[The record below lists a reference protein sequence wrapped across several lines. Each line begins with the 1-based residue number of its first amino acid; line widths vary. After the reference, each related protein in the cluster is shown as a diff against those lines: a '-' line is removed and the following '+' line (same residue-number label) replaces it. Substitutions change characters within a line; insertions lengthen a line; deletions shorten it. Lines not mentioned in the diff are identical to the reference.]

1 VRQWLQL
8 FERLNRLE
16 NSIGVIGFGRM
27 AKAIISPLCDRG
39 EYKPENVFGIVGSTS
54 SISSALRDLPKGI
67 QVVSS
72 EDVLSREVWSAPL
85 KLLAVKPQQFN
96 KIKENSS
103 SFQSNDQFPRPI
115 MISVLAGITLKSL
128 KNAFP
133 GHTCVRAVPNT
144 PSLVGEGL
152 TGLAWGDDITT
163 DQKIAVRRI
172 FEPISE
178 IFELPERQLDSF
190 LALTSSGPAYI
201 ALVVEAM
208 ADGAVAAGLQR
219 NLSNQL
225 AHKTLSGTAS
235 LLREKC
241 LHPAELKD
249 MVASPAGT
257 TISALRHLEHA
268 GLRSALIEAVVLAA
282 QKSRQLAEEA

>member
-1 VRQWLQL
+1 
-8 FERLNRLE
+8 
-16 NSIGVIGFGRM
+16 M
-27 AKAIISPLCDRG
+27 AKAIISPLLERG
-39 EYKPENVFGIVGSTS
+39 EYKPENVFGIVGSNA
-54 SISSALRDLPKGI
+54 SIPFVLSDLPEGVKI
-67 QVVSS
+67 VSS
-72 EDVLSREVWSAPL
+72 DDAFSREVWNAPL
-85 KLLAVKPQQFN
+85 KILAVKPQQLC
-96 KIKENSS
+96 KVKEFVSP
-103 SFQSNDQFPRPI
+103 FQSNNQFPKPLLV
-115 MISVLAGITLKSL
+115 SVLAGVPLKSL
-128 KNAFP
+128 KKAFP
-133 GHTCVRAVPNT
+133 GHTCVRSVPNT

-152 TGLAWGDDITT
+152 TGLAWDADITS
-163 DQKIAVRRI
+163 DQKIAVRKI

-178 IFELPERQLDSF
+178 IFELPERQLDPF

-208 ADGAVAAGLQR
+208 ADGAVAAGLPR

-235 LLREKC
+235 LLREKG

-257 TISALRHLEHA
+257 TISALRHLELA

-282 QKSRQLAEEA
+282 QKSCQLAEEVSS

>member
-1 VRQWLQL
+1 
-8 FERLNRLE
+8 
-16 NSIGVIGFGRM
+16 M
-27 AKAIISPLCDRG
+27 AKAILLPLLERG
-39 EYKPENVFGIVGSTS
+39 EYTSEQVFGIVGSPS
-54 SISSALRDLPKGI
+54 SIPSALVDLPKGVKI
-67 QVVSS
+67 VSS
-72 EDVLSREVWSAPL
+72 EDDLSREVWGAPL
-85 KLLAVKPQQFN
+85 KLLAVKPQQFR
-96 KIKENSS
+96 KIKESVS
-103 SFQSNDQFPRPI
+103 SFQPNDHFPKPLL
-115 MISVLAGITLKSL
+115 ISVLAGITLQSL
-128 KNAFP
+128 RNAFP

-152 TGLAWGDDITT
+152 TGLAWNDDITS
-163 DQKIAVRRI
+163 DQKIAVRKI

-178 IFELPERQLDSF
+178 IFVLPERQLDSF
-190 LALTSSGPAYI
+190 LALTASGPAYI

-208 ADGAVAAGLQR
+208 ADGAVAAGLPR

-257 TISALRHLEHA
+257 TISALRHLELA

-282 QKSRQLAEEA
+282 QKSRQLSEEA

>member
-1 VRQWLQL
+1 
-8 FERLNRLE
+8 
-16 NSIGVIGFGRM
+16 M
-27 AKAIISPLCDRG
+27 AKAIISPLCERG
-39 EYKPENVFGIVGSTS
+39 EYKSENVFGIVGSTS
-54 SISSALRDLPKGI
+54 SISSALSDLPNGV

-72 EDVLSREVWSAPL
+72 EDAMSREVWSAPV
-85 KLLAVKPQQFN
+85 KILAVKPQQFG
-96 KIKENSS
+96 KIKEYVSS
-103 SFQSNDQFPRPI
+103 SQSTNQFTKPLL
-115 MISVLAGITLKSL
+115 ISVLAGITLKSL

-152 TGLAWGDDITT
+152 TGLAWDDDISSE
-163 DQKIAVRRI
+163 QKIVVRKI

-178 IFELPERQLDSF
+178 IFELEESQLDSF

-208 ADGAVAAGLQR
+208 ADGAVAAGLPR

-257 TISALRHLEHA
+257 TISAIRHLELA
-268 GLRSALIEAVVLAA
+268 GLRSALIEAVFLAA
-282 QKSRQLAEEA
+282 QKSRQLAEEVSH

>member
-1 VRQWLQL
+1 
-8 FERLNRLE
+8 
-16 NSIGVIGFGRM
+16 M
-27 AKAIISPLCDRG
+27 AKAIISPLFERG
-39 EYKPENVFGIVGSTS
+39 EYKPEHVFGIVGSTS
-54 SISSALRDLPKGI
+54 SVPSALSDLPKGVKI
-67 QVVSS
+67 VSS
-72 EDVLSREVWSAPL
+72 KDASSREVWNAPL
-85 KLLAVKPQQFN
+85 KILAVKPQAFGN
-96 KIKENSS
+96 IKESGA
-103 SFQSNDQFPRPI
+103 SFQSNDQCPKPLL
-115 MISVLAGITLKSL
+115 ISVLAGITLKSL
-128 KNAFP
+128 KDAFP

-152 TGLAWGDDITT
+152 TGLAWSDDITSE
-163 DQKIAVRRI
+163 QKIAVRKI

-178 IFELPERQLDSF
+178 IFELPERQLDPF

-235 LLREKC
+235 LLRERR

-257 TISALRHLEHA
+257 TISALRHLELA

>member
-1 VRQWLQL
+1 
-8 FERLNRLE
+8 LE

-27 AKAIISPLCDRG
+27 AKAIILPLCDRG
-39 EYKPENVFGIVGSTS
+39 EYKPENVFGIVGSTA
-54 SISSALRDLPKGI
+54 SISSALRGLPKGI

-72 EDVLSREVWSAPL
+72 EDVSSREVWSAPL

-103 SFQSNDQFPRPI
+103 SFQSNDQFPKPI

>member
-1 VRQWLQL
+1 
-8 FERLNRLE
+8 
-16 NSIGVIGFGRM
+16 M
-27 AKAIISPLCDRG
+27 AKAIILPLLDRG
-39 EYKPENVFGIVGSTS
+39 EYKSEQVLGIVGSTS
-54 SISSALRDLPKGI
+54 SITSALSDLPKGVK
-67 QVVSS
+67 VVSS
-72 EDVLSREVWSAPL
+72 DDSFSREVWSAPI
-85 KLLAVKPQQFN
+85 KLLAVKPQQFGE
-96 KIKENSS
+96 IKESVS
-103 SFQSNDQFPRPI
+103 SFQSNDQLPKPLL
-115 MISVLAGITLKSL
+115 ISVLAGITLKSL

-152 TGLAWGDDITT
+152 TGLAWSDDITSA
-163 DQKIAVRRI
+163 QKVAVRKI

-178 IFELPERQLDSF
+178 IFELPERQLDPF

-201 ALVVEAM
+201 ALVLESM
-208 ADGAVAAGLQR
+208 ADGAVAAGLPR

-235 LLREKC
+235 LLREKS

-257 TISALRHLEHA
+257 TISALRHLELA
-268 GLRSALIEAVVLAA
+268 GLRSALIEAVFLAA
-282 QKSRQLAEEA
+282 QKSRQLAEEVLN

>member
-1 VRQWLQL
+1 
-8 FERLNRLE
+8 
-16 NSIGVIGFGRM
+16 M

-39 EYKPENVFGIVGSTS
+39 EYKPQHIFGIVGSTA
-54 SISSALRDLPKGI
+54 SIPSALKGLPKGI

-72 EDVLSREVWSAPL
+72 DDVSSREVWSAPL
-85 KLLAVKPQQFN
+85 KLLAVKPQQFG
-96 KIKENSS
+96 KIKESVS
-103 SFQSNDQFPRPI
+103 SFQLNDQVPKPLL
-115 MISVLAGITLKSL
+115 ISVLAGITLKSL
-128 KNAFP
+128 KQAFP

-152 TGLAWGDDITT
+152 TGLAWEDDITL
-163 DQKIAVRRI
+163 DQKLAVRKI

-178 IFELPERQLDSF
+178 IFELEERKLDAF

-208 ADGAVAAGLQR
+208 ADGAVAAGLPR
-219 NLSNQL
+219 HLSNQL

-235 LLREKC
+235 ILREKNI
-241 LHPAELKD
+241 HPAELKD

-257 TISALRHLEHA
+257 TISALRHLELA

-282 QKSRQLAEEA
+282 QKSRQLAEEVSS